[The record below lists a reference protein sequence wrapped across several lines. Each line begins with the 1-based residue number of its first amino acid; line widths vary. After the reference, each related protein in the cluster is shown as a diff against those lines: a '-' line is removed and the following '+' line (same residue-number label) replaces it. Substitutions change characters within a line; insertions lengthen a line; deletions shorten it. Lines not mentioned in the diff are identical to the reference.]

1 MTCALKTENI
11 GKIYTIG
18 HMQRRRGRNFRETL
32 VAGAERSLQRLRHP
46 LKQLR
51 TNSATEE
58 FWALRDI
65 CLSVEPGERV
75 GLIGRNG
82 AGKSTLLK
90 ILSRITEPTTGRAFL
105 YGRVSALLQV
115 GTGFHPE
122 LTGRENIFLNG
133 AVLGMTRRE
142 ILRKFDEIVAFSEVE
157 QFLDTPVKRYSS
169 GMYVRLAF
177 AVAAHLDPEILLV
190 DEVLAVGDLAFQ
202 TKCLGRM
209 NKVAEEGRTIIFVS
223 HNMAAI
229 TRLCNRVV
237 LFDKGRIIREGDP
250 ESVIQ
255 DYYAQAEQS
264 SGLLVLPPD
273 FKPGA
278 QIEEIGVADEN
289 GLFSASV
296 KVHRD
301 FFLHMRCRV
310 HEPIKRA
317 TISMTVLTL
326 DGTTVFVTRHTDAS
340 HTEASD
346 LLPGAVSARVR
357 IPAHFLNTGSYSLN
371 VHIVGHSAGKDRG
384 TLDSAHQALNFR
396 VEETGSLTP
405 QLNAGRAGVVTP
417 ILPWSFE

>member
-18 HMQRRRGRNFRETL
+18 HMQRHRGRNLRETL
-32 VAGAERSLQRLRHP
+32 VAQGASLLQRLRHP
-46 LKQLR
+46 LALSR
-51 TNSATEE
+51 SSSATEE

-65 CLSVEPGERV
+65 CLTVEPGERV

-142 ILRKFDEIVAFSEVE
+142 ILRKFDEIVAFSEIE

-229 TRLCNRVV
+229 SRLCNRVV
-237 LFDKGRIIREGDP
+237 LFEKGRIIRQGDP
-250 ESVIQ
+250 EAVIQ
-255 DYYAQAEQS
+255 AYYAQADQS
-264 SGLLVLPPD
+264 SGRLVLPAD
-273 FKPGA
+273 FKAGA
-278 QIEEIGVADEN
+278 QIEEIGVTDEN
-289 GLFSASV
+289 GLFSSSV

-310 HEPIKRA
+310 HEKINRA
-317 TISMTVLTL
+317 TISMSVLTL
-326 DGTTVFVTRHTDAS
+326 DGTTIFVSRHTDAL
-340 HTEASD
+340 HTETSE
-346 LLPGAVSARVR
+346 LQTGALCARVR

-371 VHIVGHSAGKDRG
+371 VQIIGQSAGKDRG
-384 TLDSAHQALNFR
+384 VLDSAQQALNFR
-396 VEETGSLTP
+396 VEETGSLSP

-417 ILPWSFE
+417 ILSWSFE

>member
-18 HMQRRRGRNFRETL
+18 HMQRRRGRNLRETL
-32 VAGAERSLQRLRHP
+32 VAQGTSLLQGLRHP
-46 LKQLR
+46 FAQR
-51 TNSATEE
+51 RSSSATEE

-65 CLSVEPGERV
+65 CLTVEPGERV

-90 ILSRITEPTTGRAFL
+90 ILSRITEPTAGRAFL

-142 ILRKFDEIVAFSEVE
+142 ILRKFDEIVAFSEIE

-229 TRLCNRVV
+229 SRLCNRVV
-237 LFDKGRIIREGDP
+237 LFEKGRIVRQGDP
-250 ESVIQ
+250 ETVIQ
-255 DYYAQAEQS
+255 AYYAQAEQT
-264 SGLLVLPPD
+264 SGRLVLPAD
-273 FKPGA
+273 FKAGA
-278 QIEEIGVADEN
+278 QIEEIGVTDEN
-289 GLFSASV
+289 GLFSSIV

-301 FFLHMRCRV
+301 FFLYMRCRV
-310 HEPIKRA
+310 HEKINRA

-326 DGTTVFVTRHTDAS
+326 DGTTIFVSRHTDAL
-340 HTEASD
+340 HTETSELPAGD
-346 LLPGAVSARVR
+346 LCARVR

-371 VHIVGHSAGKDRG
+371 LQIIGQSAGKDRAV
-384 TLDSAHQALNFR
+384 LDSVQQALNFR
-396 VEETGSLTP
+396 VEETGSLSP